1 MSTGGGKG
9 LWERPSPP
17 PQHTGVDATRCGHE
31 VAAQGQDQTLG
42 RDAAAEFSAVS
53 RLDGGRGI
61 KGIGPKRAGAE
72 AARHCDPCWPISL
85 VVFF

>member
-1 MSTGGGKG
+1 MG
-9 LWERPSPP
+9 
-17 PQHTGVDATRCGHE
+17 AIRCGHE

-61 KGIGPKRAGAE
+61 EGSGPKRAGAE
-72 AARHCDPCWPISL
+72 AARHSDPCRPISL
-85 VVFF
+85 AVLLAAWLASPVRSWLVLSL